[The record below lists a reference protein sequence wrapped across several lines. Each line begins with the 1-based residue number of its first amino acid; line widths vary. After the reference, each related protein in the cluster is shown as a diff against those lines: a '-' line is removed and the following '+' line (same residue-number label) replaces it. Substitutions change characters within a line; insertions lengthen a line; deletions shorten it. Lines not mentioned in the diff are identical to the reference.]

1 MKRITAIALLTIASF
16 VTAGSA
22 LAADRGV
29 EAKVP
34 FDFTVGSHLLP
45 AGTYT
50 IASHSSN
57 VIELRNAEGRIV
69 ATTVALSAHDDA
81 KGNGDL
87 VFDRYGNKYFLSEV
101 LCPAASMSAKIP
113 ASKMEKLAKTQE
125 ARLPS
130 DGQILVA
137 AK

>member
-29 EAKVP
+29 EATVP
-34 FDFTVGSHLLP
+34 FDFTVGNHLLP

-50 IASHSSN
+50 IASSSSN
-57 VIELRNAEGRIV
+57 VIEIRGSDGQIV
-69 ATTVALSAHDDA
+69 ATTVALAAHDDA

-101 LCPAASMSAKIP
+101 LCPAASMSAKLP
-113 ASKMEKLAKTQE
+113 SSKMEKVAQTQE

>member
-1 MKRITAIALLTIASF
+1 MKRISAIALLTIASF

-29 EAKVP
+29 EATVP
-34 FDFTVGSHLLP
+34 FDFTVGNHLLP

-50 IASHSSN
+50 IASSSSN
-57 VIELRNAEGRIV
+57 VIEIRSSDGQIV
-69 ATTVALSAHDDA
+69 ATTVALAAHDDA

-87 VFDRYGNKYFLSEV
+87 VFYRYGSKYFLSEV
-101 LCPAASMSAKIP
+101 LCPSASMSAKLP
-113 ASKMEKLAKTQE
+113 ASKMEKMAKTQE
-125 ARLPS
+125 ARLPY

>member
-1 MKRITAIALLTIASF
+1 MKRITAVALLTIASF

-29 EAKVP
+29 EATVP
-34 FDFTVGSHLLP
+34 FDFTVGNHLLP

-50 IASHSSN
+50 IASPSSN
-57 VIELRNAEGRIV
+57 VVEIRNAEGQIV
-69 ATTVALSAHDDA
+69 ATTVALSANDDA

-101 LCPAASMSAKIP
+101 LCPAASMHAKLP
-113 ASKMEKLAKTQE
+113 PSKMEKMAKTQE